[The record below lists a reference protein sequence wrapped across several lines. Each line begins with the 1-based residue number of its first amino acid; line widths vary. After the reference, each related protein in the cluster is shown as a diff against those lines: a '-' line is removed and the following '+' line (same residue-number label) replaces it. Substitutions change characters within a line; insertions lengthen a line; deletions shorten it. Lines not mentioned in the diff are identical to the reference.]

1 MAGDRALAVPTQDE
15 HCPQPCQGRWPRCGP
30 ISCLDPADSRPSL
43 PSICATWD
51 RDQPSGAGSHGSE
64 EERVVG
70 ASGGR
75 AATTVYRAPRGLST
89 RPVDLSQ
96 SRAGAEGQWSSSPQ
110 HKSPRASW
118 ANVLSADAPV
128 GTGALPPLPTPVRG
142 SQLNP
147 RGQ

>member
-43 PSICATWD
+43 PSTCATWD
-51 RDQPSGAGSHGSE
+51 RDQPSDAGSHGSE

-75 AATTVYRAPRGLST
+75 AATTVCRAARGLST
-89 RPVDLSQ
+89 RPQWTSPK
-96 SRAGAEGQWSSSPQ
+96 AGLVL
-110 HKSPRASW
+110 KASGHHHP
-118 ANVLSADAPV
+118 NTSH
-128 GTGALPPLPTPVRG
+128 
-142 SQLNP
+142 QEP
-147 RGQ
+147 RGPTFFQQTPPWAQGPFLPSPLQCEGPS